1 MKKVKKIDLK
11 TFFVNNNAIIIFI
24 LLVILASCMSSN
36 FLSSRNIMNI
46 LRQQVPYAFIG
57 IGAMLTI
64 MTGGIDLSIGSTLG
78 VGSVAIALM
87 ITKWNITSIPG
98 LFSAVVLTALVG
110 AVIGILNGVL
120 VAYFKMAA
128 FIATLAVMTIGQ
140 GIAYISTNGQPI
152 RLQVDDSRAAAAL
165 VEFSKSKDPLLG
177 IPTAVYVAIIMV
189 ILFCFIIKKTAYGR
203 LIIASGSNEVAVRLS
218 GINVNRY
225 KASAYVICGALSA
238 LAGIFVTS
246 RAASATPSTT
256 GGGYELDA
264 IAAVVIGGA
273 NLEGGKAS
281 VVNTIVG
288 ILIMAVIGNIMNLMS
303 IAAYPQKVVKG
314 VIIIAAV
321 LLKSLGNKKN

>member
-1 MKKVKKIDLK
+1 MEKVKKFDFK
-11 TFFVNNNAIIIFI
+11 TFFVNNNAILIFV
-24 LLVILASCMSSN
+24 LLVIVASCMSSN
-36 FLSSRNIMNI
+36 FLSSRNVMNI
-46 LRQQVPYAFIG
+46 LRQQAPYALIG

-78 VGSVAIALM
+78 VGSVVIALVL
-87 ITKWNITSIPG
+87 TKWNITSIGG
-98 LFSAVVLTALVG
+98 LFLAILLTALVG
-110 AVIGILNGVL
+110 AVIGLLNGIL

-140 GIAYISTNGQPI
+140 GIAYISTNGQPV
-152 RLQVDDSRAAAAL
+152 RLMVDDSAAAQAL
-165 VEFSKSKDPLLG
+165 VEFSKMKDPVLG
-177 IPTAVYVAIIMV
+177 IPAAVYVALLV
-189 ILFCFIIKKTAYGR
+189 ILIFCFIIKKTAYGR
-203 LIIASGSNEVAVRLS
+203 LLIASGSNEVAVRLS

-225 KASAYVICGALSA
+225 KASAYIICGALSA
-238 LAGIFVTS
+238 TAGIFVTS

-281 VVNTIVG
+281 VVNTIIG

-314 VIIIAAV
+314 IIIIVAV
-321 LLKSLGNKKN
+321 LLKSLGNKKA